1 MATQSLYRRF
11 RPRKFSELYGQEHI
25 VRALRNAVIN
35 GREGQAY
42 LFSGPRGTGK
52 TTTARILAKVLN
64 CENPVEGEPCCEC
77 DSCKAVEL
85 GTSYDVLE
93 LDAASNNGVQEI
105 RDIIEAAALT
115 SPGRH
120 RVFILDEVH
129 MLTRAAE
136 AALLKTLEEP
146 PAQVVFVLATTDPQ
160 KVSETIR
167 SRVQH
172 LQFHLLPIDELEK
185 YVRFVI
191 EKAELTVDDEGIAHV
206 LRQGGG
212 SARDTLSALELVAA
226 GGGEPEDAQHTEEIV
241 RAIVDRNHGEALA
254 AVARAMQQGR
264 DAHTYAEDIV
274 RLMRNCF
281 LSLMSPELVQLPEA
295 RIAELNGYARELG
308 VQRIV
313 RIMEVLGST
322 MVEMRHAPDS
332 RLLLEVAV
340 VQLAA
345 PSFDDSTENLLAR
358 ISQLEEAVKQLKAN
372 GVAAALPPAPVDPT
386 TGRAKIGGRAAV
398 GAAAVAG
405 APAGS
410 ASPAAS
416 PASAGTDSAPTT
428 SPRAVAIGEAAG
440 ASQPAQADNTAA
452 QAPSMNT
459 QATSAANDPTGE
471 VAGARGDDDSAI
483 TNEVRRAEVGGAA
496 EAPATSGVAG
506 DPAQMWPQVTDA
518 MKGLPKAIFKPAIV
532 ESFDGKKLTIKLP
545 ANTPLKRAQDQTDA
559 VVNAVK
565 QVCGVTCIVLFTQAD
580 PTSGIERPTAPVVVE
595 EEKPKTIDKIVEED
609 PYAEIDMTETV
620 AAHDAI
626 DPMLAALQESF
637 PDGVV
642 VDDPNAE

>member
-191 EKAELTVDDEGIAHV
+191 EKAELSVDDEGIAHV

-322 MVEMRHAPDS
+322 IVEMRHAPDS

-405 APAGS
+405 A
-410 ASPAAS
+410 ASNPTPAAS
-416 PASAGTDSAPTT
+416 PGTSANGEASTAGSAAPKDPTAPT
-428 SPRAVAIGEAAG
+428 AA
-440 ASQPAQADNTAA
+440 P
-452 QAPSMNT
+452 APSVNT

-532 ESFDGKKLTIKLP
+532 ESFDGKRLTIKLP

>member
-1 MATQSLYRRF
+1 V
-11 RPRKFSELYGQEHI
+11 

-64 CENPVEGEPCCEC
+64 CENPAGGEPCCEC
-77 DSCKAVEL
+77 DSCKAVEV

-105 RDIIEAAALT
+105 RDIIDAAALS

-191 EKAELTVDDEGIAHV
+191 EKAELDVDNDSIAMV

-226 GGGEPEDAQHTEEIV
+226 GGGEPEDAEHVEDIV
-241 RAIVDRNHGEALA
+241 RAIIARDHSAALT
-254 AVARAMQQGR
+254 AVAKAMQQGR

-274 RLMRNCF
+274 RLMRDCF
-281 LSLMSPELVQLPEA
+281 LSIMSPELVMLPAA
-295 RIAELNGYARELG
+295 RVTEINAYARELG

-313 RIMEVLGST
+313 RVMETLGST

-332 RLLLEVAV
+332 RLLLEVAI
-340 VQLAA
+340 VQLSS
-345 PSFDDSTENLLAR
+345 PVFDDSNENLLAR
-358 ISQLEEAVKQLKAN
+358 ISQLEEAVKQLKEN
-372 GVAAALPPAPVDPT
+372 GVAAALPPPPLNPS
-386 TGRAKIGGRAAV
+386 TGRAKIGGRASHSTQETPRDASTPTPRV
-398 GAAAVAG
+398 EDPSVETPAPVAEPDV
-405 APAGS
+405 A
-410 ASPAAS
+410 
-416 PASAGTDSAPTT
+416 APTDG
-428 SPRAVAIGEAAG
+428 VD
-440 ASQPAQADNTAA
+440 PAQA
-452 QAPSMNT
+452 
-459 QATSAANDPTGE
+459 
-471 VAGARGDDDSAI
+471 
-483 TNEVRRAEVGGAA
+483 
-496 EAPATSGVAG
+496 
-506 DPAQMWPQVTDA
+506 WPQITDSL
-518 MKGLPKAIFKPAIV
+518 KGLAKALFKPAVV
-532 ESFDGKKLTIKLP
+532 ESFDGKKIVVRMP
-545 ANTPLKRAQDQTDA
+545 ANTPLQRAHEREA
-559 VVNAVK
+559 ELVAAIK
-565 QVCGVTCIVLFTQAD
+565 KVCGVACSVQFNQAD
-580 PTSGIERPTAPVVVE
+580 ATGGMERPVLNDAP
-595 EEKPKTIDKIVEED
+595 EKPDTIDKIVEKD
-609 PYAEIDMTETV
+609 PFAAIDINETV
-620 AAHDAI
+620 SVNDAP
-626 DPMLAALQESF
+626 DALMEALQNSF
-637 PDGVV
+637 PQGSV
-642 VDDPNAE
+642 VDDDTSPTEL

>member
-64 CENPVEGEPCCEC
+64 CENPLEGEPCCEC

-191 EKAELTVDDEGIAHV
+191 EKAELDVDDEGIAHV

-241 RAIVDRNHGEALA
+241 KAIVDRNHGEALA

-281 LSLMSPELVQLPEA
+281 LSIMSPELVQLPQA
-295 RIAELNGYARELG
+295 RMAELTGYARELG

-358 ISQLEEAVKQLKAN
+358 ISQLEEAVKQLKEQ
-372 GVAAALPPAPVDPT
+372 GVAAALPPAPLNPA

-398 GAAAVAG
+398 GSSVVESAAVGTASNAETDP
-405 APAGS
+405 APAS
-410 ASPAAS
+410 IKN
-416 PASAGTDSAPTT
+416 TQTTSAP
-428 SPRAVAIGEAAG
+428 
-440 ASQPAQADNTAA
+440 ADV
-452 QAPSMNT
+452 
-459 QATSAANDPTGE
+459 TGE
-471 VAGARGDDDSAI
+471 VAGVHGDDGKAI
-483 TNEVRRAEVGGAA
+483 TNEVRRADAVGAVEASANSAA
-496 EAPATSGVAG
+496 VG

-518 MKGLPKAIFKPAIV
+518 MRGLPKAIFKPAIV

-545 ANTPLKRAQDQTDA
+545 ANTPVKRAQDQSAAVIDA
-559 VVNAVK
+559 VK
-565 QVCGVTCIVLFTQAD
+565 KICGVTCTLVFTQAD
-580 PTSGIERPTAPVVVE
+580 PTSGIERPAVVVE
-595 EEKPKTIDKIVEED
+595 EEVKQKTIDKVVEED
-609 PYAEIDMTETV
+609 PFAEIDLKETTAV
-620 AAHDAI
+620 DDAV
-626 DPMLAALQESF
+626 DPVLAALQDSF

-642 VDDPNAE
+642 IDDTSAQ

>member
-191 EKAELTVDDEGIAHV
+191 EKAELDVDDEGIAHV

-241 RAIVDRNHGEALA
+241 KAIVDRNHGEALA

-281 LSLMSPELVQLPEA
+281 LSIMSPELVQLPQA
-295 RIAELNGYARELG
+295 RIAELTGYARELG

-358 ISQLEEAVKQLKAN
+358 ISQLEDAVKQLKEQ
-372 GVAAALPPAPVDPT
+372 GVAAALPPAPLNPA
-386 TGRAKIGGRAAV
+386 TGRAKIGGRAAA
-398 GAAAVAG
+398 GAAVAPS
-405 APAGS
+405 AAVAS
-410 ASPAAS
+410 ASPAETLAS
-416 PASAGTDSAPTT
+416 SQVSASEPTHAAPKDPTAPT
-428 SPRAVAIGEAAG
+428 A
-440 ASQPAQADNTAA
+440 
-452 QAPSMNT
+452 
-459 QATSAANDPTGE
+459 
-471 VAGARGDDDSAI
+471 
-483 TNEVRRAEVGGAA
+483 
-496 EAPATSGVAG
+496 APADVAKDVDEARDGGGSPIMSEAKQGESTSVETASSGSVAAG

-545 ANTPLKRAQDQTDA
+545 ANTPVKRAQDQSVAVVDA
-559 VVNAVK
+559 VK
-565 QVCGVTCIVLFTQAD
+565 KVCGVTCTVVFTQAD
-580 PTSGIERPTAPVVVE
+580 PTSGIERPSAPVE
-595 EEKPKTIDKIVEED
+595 EKKPKTIDKIVEDD
-609 PYAEIDMTETV
+609 PYAEVDMKETTAV
-620 AAHDAI
+620 HDAI
-626 DPMLAALQESF
+626 DPVLAALQDSF

-642 VDDPNAE
+642 IDDTSAQ

>member
-1 MATQSLYRRF
+1 
-11 RPRKFSELYGQEHI
+11 

-64 CENPVEGEPCCEC
+64 CENPLEGEPCCEC

-191 EKAELTVDDEGIAHV
+191 EKAELDVDDEGIAHV

-226 GGGEPEDAQHTEEIV
+226 GGGEPEDAQYTEEIV
-241 RAIVDRNHGEALA
+241 KAIVDRNHGEALA

-281 LSLMSPELVQLPEA
+281 LSIMSPELVQLPQA
-295 RIAELNGYARELG
+295 RMAELTGYARDLG

-358 ISQLEEAVKQLKAN
+358 ISQLEEAVKQLKEQ
-372 GVAAALPPAPVDPT
+372 GVAAALPPAPLNPA

-398 GAAAVAG
+398 GEVAPSSAPVGPASLTETLASSQVSANEPTHG
-405 APAGS
+405 AP
-410 ASPAAS
+410 
-416 PASAGTDSAPTT
+416 
-428 SPRAVAIGEAAG
+428 
-440 ASQPAQADNTAA
+440 ADNTAPTA
-452 QAPSMNT
+452 APASAKNT
-459 QATSAANDPTGE
+459 QTASAPAEAVEAP
-471 VAGARGDDDSAI
+471 ADS
-483 TNEVRRAEVGGAA
+483 VPPVAA
-496 EAPATSGVAG
+496 EASPSG
-506 DPAQMWPQVTDA
+506 DPAQMWPQVTDSL
-518 MKGLPKAIFKPAIV
+518 KGLPKAIFKPAIV

-545 ANTPLKRAQDQTDA
+545 ANTPVKRAQDQSAAVIDA
-559 VVNAVK
+559 VK
-565 QVCGVTCIVLFTQAD
+565 KICGVTCTVAFTQAD
-580 PTSGIERPTAPVVVE
+580 PTSGIERPAVVVE
-595 EEKPKTIDKIVEED
+595 EEVKQKTIDKVVEDD
-609 PYAEIDMTETV
+609 PFAEIDLKETTAV
-620 AAHDAI
+620 DDAV
-626 DPMLAALQESF
+626 DPVLAALQDSF

-642 VDDPNAE
+642 IDDTSAQ

>member
-64 CENPVEGEPCCEC
+64 CENPLEGEPCCEC

-191 EKAELTVDDEGIAHV
+191 EKAELDVDDDGVAHV

-241 RAIVDRNHGEALA
+241 KAIVDRNHGEALA

-281 LSLMSPELVQLPEA
+281 LSVMSPELVQLPQS
-295 RIAELNGYARELG
+295 RMAELTGYARDLG

-358 ISQLEEAVKQLKAN
+358 ISQLEEAVKQLKEQ
-372 GVAAALPPAPVDPT
+372 GVAAALPPAPLNPA
-386 TGRAKIGGRAAV
+386 TGRAKIGGRA
-398 GAAAVAG
+398 
-405 APAGS
+405 S
-410 ASPAAS
+410 AS
-416 PASAGTDSAPTT
+416 ASAGTDSAPTT
-428 SPRAVAIGEAAG
+428 SPKAVASGEAMG
-440 ASQPAQADNTAA
+440 ASQPAHAEASTSSDNTARTT
-452 QAPSMNT
+452 APASSKNT
-459 QATSAANDPTGE
+459 QATA
-471 VAGARGDDDSAI
+471 
-483 TNEVRRAEVGGAA
+483 
-496 EAPATSGVAG
+496 APADGAKDVDEARDGGGSPIMSEAKQGESTSVETASSGSVANG

-545 ANTPLKRAQDQTDA
+545 ANTPVKRAQDQSAAVIDA
-559 VVNAVK
+559 VK
-565 QVCGVTCIVLFTQAD
+565 KICGVTCTVVFTQAD
-580 PTSGIERPTAPVVVE
+580 PTSGIERPAVVVE
-595 EEKPKTIDKIVEED
+595 EEKQKTIDKIVEDD
-609 PYAEIDMTETV
+609 PYAEIDMKETTAV
-620 AAHDAI
+620 HDAI
-626 DPMLAALQESF
+626 DPVLAALQDSF

-642 VDDPNAE
+642 IDDTSAQ

>member
-172 LQFHLLPIDELEK
+172 LQFHLLPIDQLEK

-191 EKAELTVDDEGIAHV
+191 EKAELDVDDEGIAHV

-241 RAIVDRNHGEALA
+241 KAIVDRNHGEALA

-281 LSLMSPELVQLPEA
+281 LSIMSPELVQLPQA
-295 RIAELNGYARELG
+295 RLAELNGYARELG

-358 ISQLEEAVKQLKAN
+358 ISQLEEAVKQLKEQ
-372 GVAAALPPAPVDPT
+372 GVAAALPPAPLNPA

-398 GAAAVAG
+398 GAAA
-405 APAGS
+405 GS
-410 ASPAAS
+410 AAVEQMPA
-416 PASAGTDSAPTT
+416 T
-428 SPRAVAIGEAAG
+428 SPGTSANGEAADTAHAAPKDPTAPTPAP
-440 ASQPAQADNTAA
+440 ASTENTQSTAA
-452 QAPSMNT
+452 PVAA
-459 QATSAANDPTGE
+459 ATS
-471 VAGARGDDDSAI
+471 
-483 TNEVRRAEVGGAA
+483 
-496 EAPATSGVAG
+496 G

-545 ANTPLKRAQDQTDA
+545 ANTPLKRAQDQSAAVVDA
-559 VVNAVK
+559 VK
-565 QVCGVTCIVLFTQAD
+565 KVCGLSCTVVFTQAD
-580 PTSGIERPTAPVVVE
+580 PTSGIERPSAPVV
-595 EEKPKTIDKIVEED
+595 EEKTKTIDKVVEDD
-609 PYAEIDMTETV
+609 PYAEIDMKETTAV
-620 AAHDAI
+620 HDAI
-626 DPMLAALQESF
+626 DPVLAALQDSF

-642 VDDPNAE
+642 IDDTSAQ

>member
-1 MATQSLYRRF
+1 MHLIGRVTAMATQSLYRRF

-191 EKAELTVDDEGIAHV
+191 EKAELDVDEEGIAHV

-241 RAIVDRNHGEALA
+241 RAIIDRNHGEALA

-295 RIAELNGYARELG
+295 RIAELTGYARELG

-345 PSFDDSTENLLAR
+345 PSFDDSNENLLAR
-358 ISQLEEAVKQLKAN
+358 ISQLEEAVKQLKAQ

-386 TGRAKIGGRAAV
+386 TGRAKIGGRA
-398 GAAAVAG
+398 VAG
-405 APAGS
+405 AT
-410 ASPAAS
+410 AA
-416 PASAGTDSAPTT
+416 PASSK
-428 SPRAVAIGEAAG
+428 
-440 ASQPAQADNTAA
+440 
-452 QAPSMNT
+452 NT
-459 QATSAANDPTGE
+459 QATSAPVDSREVVDEARDGGGSPIMSEAKQGE
-471 VAGARGDDDSAI
+471 S
-483 TNEVRRAEVGGAA
+483 
-496 EAPATSGVAG
+496 TSGETASSTASIG

-545 ANTPLKRAQDQTDA
+545 ANTPIKRAQDQSEA
-559 VVNAVK
+559 VINAVK

-580 PTSGIERPTAPVVVE
+580 PTSGIERPAAPVIVE
-595 EEKPKTIDKIVEED
+595 EEEKKPKTIDQIVEED
-609 PYAEIDMTETV
+609 PYAEIDLKETV
-620 AAHDAI
+620 AADHAI
-626 DPMLAALQESF
+626 DPILEVLQDSF
-637 PDGVV
+637 PQGVV
-642 VDDPNAE
+642 LDDTSAQ

>member
-64 CENPVEGEPCCEC
+64 CENPIDGEPCCEC

-191 EKAELTVDDEGIAHV
+191 EKAELAVDDEGIAHV

-281 LSLMSPELVQLPEA
+281 LSLMSPELVQLPAA
-295 RIAELNGYARELG
+295 RITELTGYARELG

-345 PSFDDSTENLLAR
+345 PSFDDSNENLLAR
-358 ISQLEEAVKQLKAN
+358 ISQLEEAVKQLKEN
-372 GVAAALPPAPVDPT
+372 GIAAALPPAPVNPA
-386 TGRAKIGGRAAV
+386 TGRAKIGGRAA
-398 GAAAVAG
+398 
-405 APAGS
+405 
-410 ASPAAS
+410 ASS
-416 PASAGTDSAPTT
+416 SAGTDSAPTT
-428 SPRAVAIGEAAG
+428 SPKAVASGEAVG
-440 ASQPAQADNTAA
+440 ASQPAHAEAL
-452 QAPSMNT
+452 SMNT
-459 QATSAANDPTGE
+459 QTTAAPDSSAASA
-471 VAGARGDDDSAI
+471 AGAHGDDGSAI
-483 TNEVRRAEVGGAA
+483 TNEVRRADAVGAV
-496 EAPATSGVAG
+496 EAPANAATSG
-506 DPAQMWPQVTDA
+506 DPAQMWPKVTDA

-545 ANTPLKRAQDQTDA
+545 ANTPLKRAQDQSAA
-559 VVNAVK
+559 VIDAVK
-565 QVCGVTCIVLFTQAD
+565 QVCGVTCVVLFTQAD
-580 PTSGIERPTAPVVVE
+580 PTSGNERPPAPVVE
-595 EEKPKTIDKIVEED
+595 EEKPKPKTIDKIVEED
-609 PYAEIDMTETV
+609 PYAEIDMKETV

-642 VDDPNAE
+642 IDDTTAQ

>member
-1 MATQSLYRRF
+1 V
-11 RPRKFSELYGQEHI
+11 

-64 CENPVEGEPCCEC
+64 CENPAGGEPCCEC
-77 DSCKAVEL
+77 DSCKAVEV

-105 RDIIEAAALT
+105 RDIIDAAALS

-191 EKAELTVDDEGIAHV
+191 EKAELDVDNDSIAMV

-226 GGGEPEDAQHTEEIV
+226 GGGEPEDAEHVEDIV
-241 RAIVDRNHGEALA
+241 RAIIARDHSAALT
-254 AVARAMQQGR
+254 AVAKAMQQGR

-274 RLMRNCF
+274 RLMRDCF
-281 LSLMSPELVQLPEA
+281 LSIMSPELVMLPAA
-295 RIAELNGYARELG
+295 RVAEINAYARELG

-313 RIMEVLGST
+313 RVMETLGST

-332 RLLLEVAV
+332 RLLLEVAI
-340 VQLAA
+340 VQLSS
-345 PSFDDSTENLLAR
+345 PVFDDSNENLLAR
-358 ISQLEEAVKQLKAN
+358 ISQLEEAVKQLKEN
-372 GVAAALPPAPVDPT
+372 GVAAALPPPPLNPS
-386 TGRAKIGGRAAV
+386 TGRAKIGGRASHSTQETPRDASTPTPRV
-398 GAAAVAG
+398 EDPSVETPAPVAEPDV
-405 APAGS
+405 A
-410 ASPAAS
+410 
-416 PASAGTDSAPTT
+416 APTDG
-428 SPRAVAIGEAAG
+428 VD
-440 ASQPAQADNTAA
+440 PAQA
-452 QAPSMNT
+452 
-459 QATSAANDPTGE
+459 
-471 VAGARGDDDSAI
+471 
-483 TNEVRRAEVGGAA
+483 
-496 EAPATSGVAG
+496 
-506 DPAQMWPQVTDA
+506 WPQITDSL
-518 MKGLPKAIFKPAIV
+518 KGLAKALFKPAVV
-532 ESFDGKKLTIKLP
+532 ESFDGKKIVVRMP
-545 ANTPLKRAQDQTDA
+545 ANTPLQRAHEREA
-559 VVNAVK
+559 ELVAAIK
-565 QVCGVTCIVLFTQAD
+565 KVCGVACSVQFNQAD
-580 PTSGIERPTAPVVVE
+580 ATGGMERPVLNDAP
-595 EEKPKTIDKIVEED
+595 EKPDTIDKIVEKD
-609 PYAEIDMTETV
+609 PFAAIDINETV
-620 AAHDAI
+620 SVNDAP
-626 DPMLAALQESF
+626 DALMEALQNSF
-637 PDGVV
+637 PQGSV
-642 VDDPNAE
+642 VDDDTSPTEL

>member
-64 CENPVEGEPCCEC
+64 CENPLEGEPCCEC

-191 EKAELTVDDEGIAHV
+191 EKAELDVDDEGIAHV

-241 RAIVDRNHGEALA
+241 KAIVDRNHGEALA

-281 LSLMSPELVQLPEA
+281 LSIMSPELVQLPQA
-295 RIAELNGYARELG
+295 RMAELTGYARELG

-358 ISQLEEAVKQLKAN
+358 ISQLEEAVKQLKEQ
-372 GVAAALPPAPVDPT
+372 GIAAALPPAPLNPT
-386 TGRAKIGGRAAV
+386 TGRAKIGGRAAA
-398 GAAAVAG
+398 GAA
-405 APAGS
+405 S
-410 ASPAAS
+410 T

-428 SPRAVAIGEAAG
+428 SPKAVAIGEAAG
-440 ASQPAQADNTAA
+440 ASQPAPADSTAPTP
-452 QAPSMNT
+452 APASTKNT
-459 QATSAANDPTGE
+459 QATAALSSLGVEASGNAE
-471 VAGARGDDDSAI
+471 SAI
-483 TNEVRRAEVGGAA
+483 TSEARREDSADAA
-496 EAPATSGVAG
+496 TASASG
-506 DPAQMWPQVTDA
+506 DPAQMWPQVTDSL
-518 MKGLPKAIFKPAIV
+518 KGLPKAIFKPAIV

-545 ANTPLKRAQDQTDA
+545 ANTPVKRAQDQSAAVIDA
-559 VVNAVK
+559 VK
-565 QVCGVTCIVLFTQAD
+565 KICGVTCTIVFTQAD
-580 PTSGIERPTAPVVVE
+580 PTSGIERPAVVVE
-595 EEKPKTIDKIVEED
+595 EEVKQKTIDKVVEDD
-609 PYAEIDMTETV
+609 PFAEIDMKETTAV
-620 AAHDAI
+620 DDTV
-626 DPMLAALQESF
+626 DPVLAALQDSF

-642 VDDPNAE
+642 IDDTSAQ